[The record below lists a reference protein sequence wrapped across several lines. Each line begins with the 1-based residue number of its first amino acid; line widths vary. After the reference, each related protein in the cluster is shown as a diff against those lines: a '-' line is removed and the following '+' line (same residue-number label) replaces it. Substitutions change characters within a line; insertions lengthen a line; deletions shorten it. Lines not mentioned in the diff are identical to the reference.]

1 MKRTRPVRMMRT
13 SASSAPEPRGP
24 ETLAVE
30 YEGVR
35 LEGEWEIAGR
45 ELRVRIDGNGSAIL
59 FRNDNDP
66 ASAARDCTGDAAR
79 LWRW

>member
-66 ASAARDCTGDAAR
+66 ASAAREIALEMLR
-79 LWRW
+79 V